1 MTARTHDAF
10 AFASLVT
17 AAVYFPPENLN
28 LYTLLG
34 AVIGSNIGALVPDL
48 DDAGNRL
55 WDFLPIGDMAGKVFR
70 KIFYKHR
77 TVSHS
82 LLGLFLFYKFLEW
95 LLPRVLNPNFINPQI
110 ILISVMI
117 GYISHLASDLITKEG
132 LPLLFPLRMNFGIPP
147 ISSLRV
153 TTGSW
158 VEKFVVLPSVTAYL
172 IWFISINREKL
183 VEIISKVGS

>member
-10 AFASLVT
+10 AFASIVT
-17 AAVYFPPENLN
+17 AAVYFPPQNLN

-34 AVIGSNIGALVPDL
+34 AVIGSNIGALIPDL

-55 WDFLPIGDMAGKVFR
+55 WDFLPIGDMAGKFLR

-77 TVSHS
+77 TLSHS
-82 LLGLFLFYKFLEW
+82 LIGLFAFYKLFEW
-95 LLPRVLNPNFINPQI
+95 LLPRVFNSSFVNIDIL
-110 ILISVMI
+110 LISIMI

-132 LPLLFPLRMNFGIPP
+132 LPLLFPLKINFGVPP
-147 ISSLRV
+147 LKSLRI

-158 VEKFVVLPSVTAYL
+158 VEKFVVLPGVTAYL